1 MAIYK
6 SGQRRAD
13 GYDTHTHLND
23 DTFWH
28 DVPAYFGRATEFG
41 IVEMNIVGYNS
52 QSNERAIQLAHEFEG
67 MHAII
72 GWQPED
78 ILEMD
83 DSKLAIFREQLQDD
97 SVVGVGETGLDYYW
111 DDNPAAEVQKKAF
124 TQQLELAHEF
134 KLPVTVHTRSAMA
147 DTYEALKNAH
157 VEDFGGVM
165 HSFTGTP
172 EEAKQ
177 FLDMGM
183 YISFSGIATFK
194 NAKDVQETVKSVPL
208 DRLLV
213 ETDAPY
219 LAPTPMR
226 GKPNEPMY
234 VHYIIEYIAEL
245 LGKSYDEM
253 AEITTNNAHKLWHLD
268 QVTDEN

>member
-1 MAIYK
+1 MAIYN
-6 SGQRRAD
+6 SGNQPAD

-28 DVPAYFGRATEFG
+28 DVAAYWARAREFR
-41 IVEMNIVGYNS
+41 IVEMNIVGYDM
-52 QSNERAIQLAHEFEG
+52 QSNERALQLAREFKG

-78 ILEMD
+78 ISEIND
-83 DSKLAIFREQLQDD
+83 DALAVYREQLQDD
-97 SVVGVGETGLDYYW
+97 HVIGVGETGLDYYW
-111 DDNPAAEVQKKAF
+111 DENPSATSQKEAF
-124 TQQLELAHEF
+124 RQQLALAREF
-134 KLPVTVHTRSAMA
+134 KLPVTVHTRSAMN
-147 DTYEALKNAH
+147 DTYNLLTEAH
-157 VEDFGGVM
+157 VEEFGGVM

-177 FLDMGM
+177 FLDLGM

-234 VHYIIEYIAEL
+234 VHYTIAYIAEL
-245 LGKSYDEM
+245 LGKSYDEI
-253 AEITTNNAHKLWHLD
+253 AEITTNNAHRLWHLD
-268 QVTDEN
+268 QK